1 MRPRD
6 SPRARS
12 GDLYSGALPSQREPG
27 NNAAPLDRYIITSYT
42 AIMTPC
48 KPTLLQM
55 SAVARL
61 AMALAACA
69 VVWAVIGWALA

>member
-1 MRPRD
+1 
-6 SPRARS
+6 
-12 GDLYSGALPSQREPG
+12 
-27 NNAAPLDRYIITSYT
+27 
-42 AIMTPC
+42 MTPC